1 MKYDAPII
9 IGLAGPAGSGKD
21 TVRQMLESD
30 HGFSGLAF
38 ADPIRSMVS
47 ELLSY
52 VDAEHY
58 AQDRALKEEHVPRLD
73 VSYRELAQTL
83 GTEWGRDL
91 MGADFW
97 VRIALARIS
106 RKLAAGVRRIV
117 ISDVRF
123 ANEVAAIREA
133 GGRIWRITRP
143 GLQPVRAH
151 VSEQLA
157 MGATEWDAHLCND
170 GSIEDLWVQVSNAL
184 AEMEAAA

>member
-1 MKYDAPII
+1 MNTRPII
-9 IGLAGPAGSGKD
+9 IGLTGPAGSGKD

-52 VDAEHY
+52 VDAAEHY
-58 AQDRALKEEHVPRLD
+58 AYDRALKEEHVPRLN

-83 GTEWGRDL
+83 GTEWGRAL
-91 MGADFW
+91 FGEDFW
-97 VRIALARIS
+97 VRIAQARIA
-106 RKLAAGVRRIV
+106 RKVAAGAQRIV
-117 ISDVRF
+117 VSDVRF
-123 ANEVAAIREA
+123 ANEAKAIRDA

-157 MGATEWDAHLCND
+157 MGATEWDAHLCNN
-170 GSIEDLWVQVSNAL
+170 GTVEDLWVQVANAL